1 MVRPAKKT
9 TDMFKTRTIIA
20 ILLTAA
26 GLALSAQTLTLD
38 SCKALALRNN
48 LTLKNAALDVA
59 AAQEVKKQAFTKYF
73 PNVSAIAGGYY
84 AAKPLF
90 EYSIDNIENASA
102 RQFLHNLY
110 YEYGAAMGLPD
121 RISLCENGLM
131 VGATVVQPVYMGGQI
146 VNGNKL
152 AKVGI
157 EAAELKAQLTEE
169 QILQQVEEYYWLIIS
184 LQEKL
189 RTLQQ
194 AMTFLDTLQRDVNT
208 ASEAGLVSK
217 NDPLKVKLKW
227 YEVYFNR
234 EKVQNGIQ
242 LATDALRLMIGQ
254 DDGVLILTDTIGE
267 ISEWQARWSDPGA
280 AVLGRKEKQL
290 LDMQVSAEE
299 LKKKMTLGETLPHLM
314 IGGTASYGNL
324 IFDHYSA
331 NALAFA
337 TLQVPLT
344 GWWEASH
351 KLKQHDILIQKAE
364 NERPK
369 QWRLYVSAEL
379 TLRHLNQLRLLGSIE
394 QKVRSLN
401 SEANRFLLSDTQG
414 LLNRLID
421 HSDSPFI
428 FEKSGTQLTHIM
440 IDEFQDT
447 STVQW
452 RNFKVLLEETMSHA
466 HSSPLTVQGN
476 SHSSHPSINNLIVG
490 DVKQSIYRWRS
501 GDWQLLNNIEK
512 QFPLSKEVVQVQPL
526 DTNYRS
532 CRNIIQFNNAFFL
545 EAVNFEYQREADV
558 IPDLAEQLK
567 SAYQEVKQFIPE
579 NKPEEGKVDICLL
592 PHDGYDEETL
602 RLVGEQ
608 TDSWIAAGVE
618 PGNITILVRKNK
630 YIPLLANY
638 FTTTRPH
645 LGIVSDEAF
654 RLDAS
659 LAVNT
664 LVSALRSLV
673 NPQDNISHENVSR
686 AWCFVAD
693 EQTLPLTA
701 PREDYLHMPLYNLV
715 ERLFR
720 ELKLDKLINE
730 SGYVCKFF
738 DEVTAFVQDNG
749 ADLDGFIK
757 AWDEDICKK
766 TIQSSETDG
775 IRDNVIIPWCDWK
788 LEMTDTL
795 WCESSEAPFNELPL
809 IPVDYSTRLA
819 ESIYYDD
826 FAREHLQTCVDNL
839 NLLYVAFTRAKS
851 NLFVIGKRNTSGL
864 RSQLIQECL
873 EPVSNILVGAH
884 LDVPDDAS
892 APITFDYGTLA
903 LPHVSKKEKSRN
915 IFLPPIVHHQI
926 SITAHEPHVT
936 FRQSNQSRDFIAE
949 MAGEET
955 FVQND
960 YVKMGNV
967 MHRIFSQIHTTDD
980 IPGLLRKLEREG
992 VLYDESISR
1001 KKVES
1006 ILKSRFQNPIIRHWF
1021 SGEWKLFNECSII
1034 AIDTE
1039 GKLMKRRP
1047 DRVMTNGKEV
1057 VVVDFKFG
1065 TERDEYHNQVRQ
1077 YVQLLRSMGYQN
1089 VKGFLWFV
1097 YSNIIKQVKE

>member
-1 MVRPAKKT
+1 MTPQLTVYKASAGSGKTFTLAVEYIKLLILNPAQYKSILAVTFTNKATEEMKQRILSQLYGIAHELPDSEQYLTRVTGDLGVTRP
-9 TDMFKTRTIIA
+9 
-20 ILLTAA
+20 
-26 GLALSAQTLTLD
+26 
-38 SCKALALRNN
+38 
-48 LTLKNAALDVA
+48 
-59 AAQEVKKQAFTKYF
+59 
-73 PNVSAIAGGYY
+73 Y
-84 AAKPLF
+84 AAKQAQTALNMLIHD
-90 EYSIDNIENASA
+90 YSQFRIMTIDTFFQGILRNLA
-102 RQFLHNLY
+102 RELDLTANLSI
-110 YEYGAAMGLPD
+110 GLND
-121 RISLCENGLM
+121 
-131 VGATVVQPVYMGGQI
+131 V
-146 VNGNKL
+146 
-152 AKVGI
+152 
-157 EAAELKAQLTEE
+157 
-169 QILQQVEEYYWLIIS
+169 QVEEQAVDQLLESLTHSDKMLGWIIS
-184 LQEKL
+184 YIEQNIQDDKSWNVIGQIKQFGKTIFRDYYKERSQALNQC
-189 RTLQQ
+189 LQQ
-194 AMTFLDTLQRDVNT
+194 EGFFERYVHNIQAIKAKARQRMKSYAETFYHALESNGLSPESLKGGQRGIVSYINKLLGDDFSQKRCQTKTL
-208 ASEAGLVSK
+208 
-217 NDPLKVKLKW
+217 
-227 YEVYFNR
+227 
-234 EKVQNGIQ
+234 EKCLQ
-242 LATDALRLMIGQ
+242 
-254 DDGVLILTDTIGE
+254 
-267 ISEWQARWSDPGA
+267 
-280 AVLGRKEKQL
+280 
-290 LDMQVSAEE
+290 SAEE
-299 LKKKMTLGETLPHLM
+299 WVTKTSKERDIILPLVN
-314 IGGTASYGNL
+314 GQL
-324 IFDHYSA
+324 
-331 NALAFA
+331 L
-337 TLQVPLT
+337 PL
-344 GWWEASH
+344 
-351 KLKQHDILIQKAE
+351 LQKAE

-775 IRDNVIIPWCDWK
+775 IRLISIHKSKGLEFDNVIIPWCDWK

-819 ESIYYDD
+819 ESIYHDD

>member
-1 MVRPAKKT
+1 MTPQLTVYKASAGSGKTFTLAVEYIKLLILNPAQYKSILAVTFTNKATEEMKQRILSQLYGIAHELPDSERYLTRVTGDLGVTRP
-9 TDMFKTRTIIA
+9 
-20 ILLTAA
+20 
-26 GLALSAQTLTLD
+26 
-38 SCKALALRNN
+38 
-48 LTLKNAALDVA
+48 
-59 AAQEVKKQAFTKYF
+59 
-73 PNVSAIAGGYY
+73 Y
-84 AAKPLF
+84 AAKQAQTALNMLIHD
-90 EYSIDNIENASA
+90 YSQFRIMTIDTFFQGILRNLA
-102 RQFLHNLY
+102 RELDLTANLSI
-110 YEYGAAMGLPD
+110 GLND
-121 RISLCENGLM
+121 
-131 VGATVVQPVYMGGQI
+131 V
-146 VNGNKL
+146 
-152 AKVGI
+152 
-157 EAAELKAQLTEE
+157 
-169 QILQQVEEYYWLIIS
+169 QVEEQAVDQLLESLTHSDKMLGWIIS
-184 LQEKL
+184 YIEQNIQDDKSWNVIGQIKQFGKTIFRDYYKERSQALNQC
-189 RTLQQ
+189 LQQ
-194 AMTFLDTLQRDVNT
+194 EGFFERYVRNIQAIKAKARQRMKSY
-208 ASEAGLVSK
+208 AEAFHHALESNGLSPESLKGGQRGIVS
-217 NDPLKVKLKW
+217 
-227 YEVYFNR
+227 YFNKLLGDDFSQKR
-234 EKVQNGIQ
+234 CQTKTLEKCLQ
-242 LATDALRLMIGQ
+242 
-254 DDGVLILTDTIGE
+254 
-267 ISEWQARWSDPGA
+267 
-280 AVLGRKEKQL
+280 
-290 LDMQVSAEE
+290 SAEE
-299 LKKKMTLGETLPHLM
+299 WVTKASKERDIILPLVN
-314 IGGTASYGNL
+314 GQL
-324 IFDHYSA
+324 
-331 NALAFA
+331 LPL
-337 TLQVPLT
+337 LQ
-344 GWWEASH
+344 E
-351 KLKQHDILIQKAE
+351 AE
-364 NERPK
+364 NERPR

-466 HSSPLTVQGN
+466 HSSPLVVQGD

-686 AWCFVAD
+686 AWNFVAD

-775 IRDNVIIPWCDWK
+775 IRLISIHKSKGLEFDNVIIPWCDWK

-819 ESIYYDD
+819 ESIYHDD

-851 NLFVIGKRNTSGL
+851 NLFVIGRRNTSGL

>member
-1 MVRPAKKT
+1 MTPQLTVYKASAGSGKTFTLAVEYIKLLILNPAQYKSILAVTFTNKATEEMKQRILSQLYGIAHELPDSEQYLTRVTGDLGVTRP
-9 TDMFKTRTIIA
+9 
-20 ILLTAA
+20 
-26 GLALSAQTLTLD
+26 
-38 SCKALALRNN
+38 
-48 LTLKNAALDVA
+48 
-59 AAQEVKKQAFTKYF
+59 
-73 PNVSAIAGGYY
+73 Y
-84 AAKPLF
+84 AAKQAQTALNMLIHD
-90 EYSIDNIENASA
+90 YSQFRIMTIDTFFQGILRNLA
-102 RQFLHNLY
+102 RELDLTANLSI
-110 YEYGAAMGLPD
+110 GLND
-121 RISLCENGLM
+121 
-131 VGATVVQPVYMGGQI
+131 V
-146 VNGNKL
+146 
-152 AKVGI
+152 
-157 EAAELKAQLTEE
+157 
-169 QILQQVEEYYWLIIS
+169 QVEEQAVDQLLESLTHSDKMLGWIIS
-184 LQEKL
+184 YIEQNIQDDKSWNVIGQIKQFGKTIFRDYYKERSQALNQC
-189 RTLQQ
+189 LQQ
-194 AMTFLDTLQRDVNT
+194 EGFFERYVHNIQAIKAKARQRMKSYAETFYHALESNGLSPESLKGGQRGIVSYINKLLGDDFSQKRCQTKTL
-208 ASEAGLVSK
+208 
-217 NDPLKVKLKW
+217 
-227 YEVYFNR
+227 
-234 EKVQNGIQ
+234 EKCLQ
-242 LATDALRLMIGQ
+242 
-254 DDGVLILTDTIGE
+254 
-267 ISEWQARWSDPGA
+267 
-280 AVLGRKEKQL
+280 
-290 LDMQVSAEE
+290 SAEE
-299 LKKKMTLGETLPHLM
+299 WVTKTSKERDIILPLVN
-314 IGGTASYGNL
+314 GQL
-324 IFDHYSA
+324 
-331 NALAFA
+331 L
-337 TLQVPLT
+337 PL
-344 GWWEASH
+344 
-351 KLKQHDILIQKAE
+351 LQKAE

-775 IRDNVIIPWCDWK
+775 IRLISIHKSKGLEFDNVIIPWCDWK